1 MRLSELQL
9 CFLRERF
16 PLNEWISQPL
26 SRIPARRTLPTSS
39 APPTPPPYEGE
50 TAKKERILLTLTRP
64 ASSALLPYFRPLTPE
79 PINFFSWHCGHNA
92 PNIIRN
98 AILSATSSILIHIFN
113 LSSKNIIQ
121 ALVFKSSQSVPISI
135 HYHHMPKEALQELS
149 PTNIQLVPF
158 QGSKRVLLHKKT
170 LLIDHRLVITGT
182 GNFTDISLQSDVNLM
197 VQIHNDDLCSLM
209 ERHQAGC
216 VSVGQQ
222 TVCYCPMNR
231 KGCGNE
237 GQILKEIRKAK
248 SSIQIG
254 MYILT
259 QKNVLAALHEA
270 ATERAVLVTI
280 IIDPEAKRQTFQLLK
295 SLKSKISV
303 REGTCSA
310 LMHNKVCIIDHET
323 VILGSANWSRRGLN
337 TNQEDL
343 LIIKPLTES
352 QKEVLATWWNFL
364 CDQSIVL
371 TEEGAEK
378 CLIKRADEDFLEPS

>member
-9 CFLRERF
+9 LFLRERF
-16 PLNEWISQPL
+16 PLEWIPKPL
-26 SRIPARRTLPTSS
+26 FGIPARTILQPSS
-39 APPTPPPYEGE
+39 APPTPSPHEEE
-50 TAKKERILLTLTRP
+50 TAKKIQTLTQTRL
-64 ASSALLPYFRPLTPE
+64 ASLALLPSFRPPDPE
-79 PINFFSWHCGHNA
+79 PISFFSWHCGHNA
-92 PNIIRN
+92 PDIIEH

-121 ALVFKSSQSVPISI
+121 SLVRKASQSVPISI

-149 PTNIQLVPF
+149 QTNIQLFPF

-170 LLIDHRLVITGT
+170 LLVDQRLVITGT

-197 VQIHNDDLCSLM
+197 VQIHNNDLCSLM

-222 TVCYCPMNR
+222 TVQYCPMNR

-280 IIDPEAKRQTFQLLK
+280 IIDPEAKKQTFQLLK

-323 VILGSANWSRRGLN
+323 AILGSANWSRRGLN
-337 TNQEDL
+337 TNKEDV
-343 LIIKPLTES
+343 LIISPLTES
-352 QKEVLATWWNFL
+352 QKKVLATWWNFL
-364 CDQSIVL
+364 CEQSIVL

-378 CLIKRADEDFLEPS
+378 KPLKRAEEDFLEPL

>member
-1 MRLSELQL
+1 
-9 CFLRERF
+9 
-16 PLNEWISQPL
+16 
-26 SRIPARRTLPTSS
+26 
-39 APPTPPPYEGE
+39 
-50 TAKKERILLTLTRP
+50 
-64 ASSALLPYFRPLTPE
+64 
-79 PINFFSWHCGHNA
+79 
-92 PNIIRN
+92 
-98 AILSATSSILIHIFN
+98 
-113 LSSKNIIQ
+113 
-121 ALVFKSSQSVPISI
+121 
-135 HYHHMPKEALQELS
+135 MPKEALQELS

-170 LLIDHRLVITGT
+170 LLIDHQLVITGT

-280 IIDPEAKRQTFQLLK
+280 IIDPEAKKQTFQLLK
-295 SLKSKISV
+295 SLRSKISV

-323 VILGSANWSRRGLN
+323 AILGSANWSRRGLN

-378 CLIKRADEDFLEPS
+378 CLIKRDDKDLLEPS